1 MARTSD
7 RPSTPPGRAISAAKT
22 PFSLAQVIGATV
34 VLALLTVLGTW
45 VFGGFRGLSGSGVVA
60 LILGVSLSYAL
71 GVGLMVAVF
80 YSSRFYDEDAHNAAL
95 EQFKDR
101 PDDP

>member
-1 MARTSD
+1 MAPPPD
-7 RPSTPPGRAISAAKT
+7 RSSAPQGRPDSAAPS
-22 PFSLAQVIGATV
+22 PFSLARVVAGTI
-34 VLALLTVLGTW
+34 VLALLTILGTY
-45 VFGGFRGLSGSGVVA
+45 VFGGFRGLSGVGIMA

-71 GVGLMVAVF
+71 GVGLMAAVF
-80 YSSRFYDEDAHNAAL
+80 YSSRFYDESAHNAAL